1 MARVVVHVAE
11 IFCTSYTPRAFK
23 NQLVC
28 IKDSTERG
36 CGSLGYFKVCGLK
49 NPHESKYV
57 NMKSKGNLSAYCT
70 LREKKTIK

>member
-23 NQLVC
+23 NRLVC

-36 CGSLGYFKVCGLK
+36 CGSLGYFEYAVKKILMRVICEYETEREFVCLL
-49 NPHESKYV
+49 HVE
-57 NMKSKGNLSAYCT
+57 
-70 LREKKTIK
+70 R